1 MLTREDFDEARA
13 IDETAARSMAR
24 QLAAEEGILAGTSTG
39 LNVCAAVELARELG
53 PGSVVATVASDSGLK
68 YLAGDL
74 YE

>member
-53 PGSVVATVASDSGLK
+53 PGSVVATVAGDSGLK